1 MSTIRDSGFVLKEG
15 ARLLTELK
23 RLHDRLHQGRINHV
37 QATQEGLA
45 QMQTSR
51 ESMATAT
58 PPPLPSGSTLPV
70 ELNHEQVAYNS
81 LMEAFDAEKPDALAA
96 YTGLSAT
103 NPATEF
109 LAGQVISINYNNAM
123 AGDDMNPD
131 VTAKATECFNKA
143 LAGDLDAG
151 LEFLQVKHRGQ
162 SATQEIVKELGRSI
176 GKETKGISERNA
188 EILKRKATDFLQGKA
203 SVTRFRAEISR
214 LSCSM
219 GQKM

>member
-1 MSTIRDSGFVLKEG
+1 
-15 ARLLTELK
+15 
-23 RLHDRLHQGRINHV
+23 
-37 QATQEGLA
+37 
-45 QMQTSR
+45 MQTSR

-70 ELNHEQVAYNS
+70 ELNHEQVAYNR